1 MQEDTLQGE
10 TTRRGGHRNRLEAT
24 SHRSPQVNRKDEPAE
39 HLVAF
44 LEASLEGELGILD
57 KDVGSR
63 GTFFSSGS

>member
-1 MQEDTLQGE
+1 MKKKKKKKNPVTKEAGLRGLLIHSQG
-10 TTRRGGHRNRLEAT
+10 
-24 SHRSPQVNRKDEPAE
+24 RKDEPAE